1 MPKLALALLLA
12 LACSCAVAR
21 ARAQSTAPLSIVADT
36 PEQEPKIDLR
46 FALSPLAFQAA
57 VSQSWFGSAAR
68 VEYAPLSFAEIALDG
83 RVAWLNAN
91 QGSQLHGYAVRAGL
105 TFHLVQSV
113 APKALYGTVYAA
125 DTAAVGGGGIGSD
138 QDMQVPSSE
147 RMRTGFAVPHDVD
160 PTLEADMR
168 TAHSLR
174 VGAAYVQLLERGRPD
189 TTTITRNQLPVAHI
203 GYSHTTYW
211 NIPRRVTGRHEQ
223 GFRRYY
229 GDLLLT
235 LPSAVSARPDRT
247 PDGSRV
253 STQPLGLRLGMQ
265 GTLGGLLTSA
275 PFLGFAYD
283 LELGMYPGR
292 GGVEGYLFLALGI
305 ALEAAT
311 R

>member
-1 MPKLALALLLA
+1 MPGLALALLIA
-12 LACSCAVAR
+12 LTCLCDVAR
-21 ARAQSTAPLSIVADT
+21 AHDLTPQASDADAPEEAAQV
-36 PEQEPKIDLR
+36 DLR

-68 VEYAPLSFAEIALDG
+68 VEYAPLPFAEIALDG

-91 QGSQLHGYAVRAGL
+91 HGSELHSYALRAGL

-138 QDMQVPSSE
+138 QDLQVPASE
-147 RMRTGFAVPHDVD
+147 RLRTGLSAPHDVD
-160 PTLEADMR
+160 TTLEASMR

-174 VGAAYVQLLERGRPD
+174 LGAAYVHLLERARPD
-189 TTTITRNQLPVAHI
+189 ASAVSSNRLPVAHI

-211 NIPRRVTGRHEQ
+211 NIPQRVTGKHEQ

-235 LPSAVSARPDRT
+235 LPSAISAKPDVT
-247 PDGSRV
+247 PDGQRISI
-253 STQPLGLRLGMQ
+253 QPVGARLGMQ
-265 GTLGGLLTSA
+265 GTLGGLLTGA

-283 LELGMYPGR
+283 LELGVYPGR
-292 GGVEGYLFLALGI
+292 GGVEGYLFLALGM